1 MLKSAK
7 KPKPVWER
15 CVGRLCCQVA
25 QHECGLKAVWL
36 ESTKKPKSAK
46 KPPVFPGLK
55 RQLSIPKLTEL
66 GKDASVASDKAM
78 VKKMSEDNLS
88 ALNAEPEVKRIVA

>member
-1 MLKSAK
+1 MSIIDETHHA
-7 KPKPVWER
+7 WER
-15 CVGRLCCQVA
+15 LLHSEEEA
-25 QHECGLKAVWL
+25 ATAAEAAAAAAAT
-36 ESTKKPKSAK
+36 EEPTSAK